1 MTKPEVGGPYQR
13 KLRFEEAVD
22 RDLMKKPL
30 AQPIDRSGLVAINSY
45 QLGYLRDSMDN
56 LAQREAEMQLHEA
69 VKRHLKKAAHA
80 HDIPLPVLQGLTR
93 QARQA
98 QAFNI
103 ATPRPMHDDTEPPE
117 SHVPSRPGIKYLVR
131 GTP

>member
-1 MTKPEVGGPYQR
+1 MNKAKPEVGGPYQR
-13 KLRFEEAVD
+13 RLRFEEAVD

-56 LAQREAEMQLHEA
+56 LAQRETEMQLHEA

-80 HDIPLPVLQGLTR
+80 HDIPLPVLDGLTR

-98 QAFNI
+98 QAFDI
-103 ATPRPMHDDTEPPE
+103 ATPRPMHDDTERAFVPP
-117 SHVPSRPGIKYLVR
+117 LA
-131 GTP
+131 